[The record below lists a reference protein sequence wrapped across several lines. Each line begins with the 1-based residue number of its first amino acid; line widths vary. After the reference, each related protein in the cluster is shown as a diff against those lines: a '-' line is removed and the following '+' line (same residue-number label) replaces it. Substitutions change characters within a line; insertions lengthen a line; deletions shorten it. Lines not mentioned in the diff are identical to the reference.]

1 MFGEYDIVLMCRSVG
16 LLGVAV
22 FVGTYALLML
32 RVLDGGSV
40 AFFAGNT
47 AAAALV
53 LASNLAGFHVAWL
66 LMQILII
73 AAALTM
79 MIALFF
85 DQHEI

>member
-1 MFGEYDIVLMCRSVG
+1 MLGEYDIVLACRTVG

-22 FVGTYALLML
+22 FVGTYALLYW

-53 LASNLAGFHVAWL
+53 LASNLAGVHVVWL
-66 LMQILII
+66 MIQLLLIVI
-73 AAALTM
+73 VMTA

-85 DQHEI
+85 EHRDI

>member
-1 MFGEYDIVLMCRSVG
+1 MLGEYDIVLMCRSMG

-22 FVGTYALLML
+22 FVGTYALLL
-32 RVLDGGSV
+32 WRVLDGGSV

-53 LASNLAGFHVAWL
+53 LASNIAGFQIAWL
-66 LMQILII
+66 VAQILLI
-73 AAALTM
+73 AIAMTA

-85 DQHEI
+85 EPQDS